1 MSNRRK
7 SPWRGCRG
15 CAGGRR
21 IGVLVLLV
29 ISFLRVDSGRW
40 VGSHEPQW
48 AVYATNVGAA
58 RTVTLQD
65 GSQVDLNT
73 NSEIRVRF
81 TVRQREIVLL
91 HGEALFAPVQRPA
104 WPLSVRAGTA
114 TITTSGMKFSV
125 RLHENAAAEV
135 LVVEGG
141 ISIDGGRGL
150 AVARTADGRA
160 ASPFSLRAFPGEL
173 ISINPMTVLTRTQ
186 LSPATLKRKTA
197 WTDGWIWFAK
207 DPLPEA
213 VAEFNRYHRQRL
225 VLVDPAL
232 ASLEIGGRFRSADL
246 DSFIATLEH
255 SFNVRAVSSAVRAAG
270 SDSIYLTGRCG
281 RAQQQCNWS
290 LVQ

>member
-1 MSNRRK
+1 
-7 SPWRGCRG
+7 
-15 CAGGRR
+15 
-21 IGVLVLLV
+21 
-29 ISFLRVDSGRW
+29 
-40 VGSHEPQW
+40 
-48 AVYATNVGAA
+48 VGAA

-81 TVRQREIVLL
+81 TLRQREIVLL

-114 TITTSGMKFSV
+114 TITTSGMNTTSGMKFSV

-141 ISIDGGRGL
+141 ISIDGGGGL

-160 ASPFSLRAFPGEL
+160 ASPLPLRAFPGEL
-173 ISINPMTVLTRTQ
+173 ISINPMTVLTRMQ

-197 WTDGWIWFAK
+197 WTGGWIWFAK

-246 DSFIATLEH
+246 ESFIATLEH
-255 SFNVRAVSSAVRAAG
+255 SFNVRAVSSAVRATG
-270 SDSIYLTGRCG
+270 SDTIYLTGRCG